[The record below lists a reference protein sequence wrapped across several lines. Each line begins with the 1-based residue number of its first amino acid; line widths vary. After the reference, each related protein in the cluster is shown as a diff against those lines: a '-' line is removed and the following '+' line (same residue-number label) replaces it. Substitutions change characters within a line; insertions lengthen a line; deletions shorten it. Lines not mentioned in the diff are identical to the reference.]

1 MKWWEKTVEYFFI
14 QNYVKELFIA
24 PLDGKEE
31 LAGDALLSKNQKWVI
46 IEFKDKES
54 SLDSEKKKFKSYNE
68 ALAELSKSDQHHCL
82 IYGKIKEGKFTLGAQ
97 TYFSRNGIGS
107 IDKFLNNGI
116 NESRFI
122 EYLRKLLYYKSE
134 KGTTS
139 SGNVGSYTLVAG
151 ISDNNKIISC
161 MTLYEY
167 GLDHDLTFDA
177 DPKYE
182 KQLEIERDRDIDYD
196 GPSF

>member
-1 MKWWEKTVEYFFI
+1 MKWWEKTVAYLFI
-14 QNYVKELFIA
+14 QNYVNDLFIT

-54 SLDSEKKKFKSYNE
+54 SLDSEKKKFKSYSD
-68 ALAELSKSDQHHCL
+68 ALAELGRSDQHHCL
-82 IYGKIKEGKFTLGAQ
+82 IYGKIKDGKFTLGAQ

-107 IDKFLNNGI
+107 IDKFLNSGSD
-116 NESRFI
+116 EKRFI
-122 EYLRKLLYYKSE
+122 EYLSRLLHYKSE

-139 SGNVGSYTLVAG
+139 SGNVGSYSLVAG
-151 ISDNNKIISC
+151 ISKNNKIISC

-167 GLDHDLTFDA
+167 GLEHDLTFEA
-177 DPKYE
+177 SPKYE